1 MKKCFVSIVAMMM
14 SAMSFANSAV
24 VCKMVHAED
33 SLSTENQVKRTFN
46 LVEPSADIIMKIG
59 EHAICFTVYD
69 VKEVGNKTY
78 LYGKSNYGINV
89 MSLDKKEIRLALPG
103 TRQLIIE
110 DKDVAEK
117 IISSVRL

>member
-46 LVEPSADIIMKIG
+46 LAEPSADIIMKIG

-110 DKDVAEK
+110 DKDAAEK